1 MARTLR
7 ADPSGSTTA
16 AFSLL
21 FHSLPRTILEALYPW
36 MVQSCLLVVKVQ
48 TDLDDHVILNDHC
61 DFLVRVLKVVLS
73 PKLRHLE
80 SDFILDMR
88 NFGNFTMKPVEE
100 ADEEESQLEALE
112 LRVTE
117 EVLGEHQG
125 AAKISQTF
133 AEFLE
138 TSAGLATFLPGI
150 LLTDR
155 SRGAEPQGMSLVF
168 TSPQVAINMV
178 RCCSSLTSLSM
189 EGYADLSDI
198 VLEFVSGEHPDS
210 PGLPLLSSLHLPERS
225 FLTEEGVRSL
235 LQHLPLLRSLV
246 FPGNLG
252 QVFELPWEP
261 VFGPTLLLETFS
273 QLMSVSSGGVEE
285 GEEEG
290 GEVACWSPGPTTVAR
305 VARLCPRLRS
315 LRVLMEDMAFPELVA
330 LAGVE
335 EVEAHLTWAGG
346 GGPPHLASPGQASRR
361 AVSSTAAPSAT
372 PWPPS
377 TSPCWIATPGPPS
390 SL

>member
-7 ADPSGSTTA
+7 ADPSGATTA

-21 FHSLPRTILEALYPW
+21 FHCLPRTLLETLYPW

-48 TDLDDHVILNDHC
+48 TDLDDQVILNDHC

-73 PKLRHLE
+73 SKLRHLE
-80 SDFILDMR
+80 SDFTLDMR
-88 NFGNFTMKPVEE
+88 NFGNFNMKPVEE
-100 ADEEESQLEALE
+100 EEEASQLEVLG
-112 LRVTE
+112 LHVTE

-125 AAKISQTF
+125 AAQISQTF

-138 TSAGLATFLPGI
+138 TSSGLATFLPGI

-178 RCCSSLTSLSM
+178 RCCPSLTSLSM

-235 LQHLPLLRSLV
+235 LQHLPLLRTLV

-252 QVFELPWEP
+252 KVFELPWEP
-261 VFGPTLLLETFS
+261 VFGPILPLETFS
-273 QLMSVSSGGVEE
+273 QLMSVSSGGVE
-285 GEEEG
+285 GVVG
-290 GEVACWSPGPTTVAR
+290 
-305 VARLCPRLRS
+305 RLR
-315 LRVLMEDMAFPELVA
+315 L
-330 LAGVE
+330 
-335 EVEAHLTWAGG
+335 W
-346 GGPPHLASPGQASRR
+346 PG
-361 AVSSTAAPSAT
+361 
-372 PWPPS
+372 
-377 TSPCWIATPGPPS
+377 I
-390 SL
+390 